1 MIFSATID
9 SEIADA
15 IAAAEAAGITA
26 GATAWVLTSA
36 ALVAFMTPGLA
47 FFYAGMVRSK
57 NVLGML
63 MQNFF
68 AMGLISVL
76 WAVAGFSLAFGGTG
90 KYIGNFDFAL
100 MKDLATIESL
110 PGYTG
115 DFALAIPVLAF
126 FAYQMMFAVI
136 TPALITGATADRLKF
151 SAYAILIGIWAI
163 IVYPTVA
170 HWVFSPNGWLFQ
182 RGALDFAGGAVVHI
196 NAGAAALAVI
206 LVLGNRKGWP
216 REAMP
221 PHNLPFVMLGTGILW
236 FGWFGFN
243 AGSALLANGLAAQA
257 LVNTHLAAASGMLA
271 WLLVEKLRT
280 GHATTLGAASGAV
293 AGLVAITP
301 CAGFVGGAAPIIIGL
316 VAGAVCYLALTLK
329 TRFNFDDS
337 LDVIAVHLVGG
348 IIGALLLGL
357 FADTKVNSLGFDG
370 VLFGGGSKLLVNQ
383 LIAIGATFVFSFVV
397 TWVVAKILDAT
408 IGLRVSAEDELV
420 GLDQSQHAESA
431 YQ

>member
-1 MIFSATID
+1 MIFGATID
-9 SEIADA
+9 S
-15 IAAAEAAGITA
+15 

-151 SAYAILIGIWAI
+151 SAYAILIGIWAV

-271 WLLVEKLRT
+271 WLLVEKLRA

-337 LDVIAVHLVGG
+337 LDVVAVHLIGG
-348 IIGALLLGL
+348 ITGALLLGL

-397 TWVVAKILDAT
+397 TWVVAKILDGT
-408 IGLRVSAEDELV
+408 IGLRVNQEDELV

>member
-1 MIFSATID
+1 MYAATID
-9 SEIADA
+9 Q
-15 IAAAEAAGITA
+15 
-26 GATAWVLTSA
+26 GATAWVLISI

-47 FFYAGMVRSK
+47 FFYGGMVRAK

-63 MQNFF
+63 MQNIF
-68 AMGLISVL
+68 AMGLISVI
-76 WAVAGFSLAFGGTG
+76 WATVGFSLAFGGTG

-110 PGYTG
+110 PGYTS
-115 DFALAIPVLAF
+115 DFALVIPVLAF
-126 FAYQMMFAVI
+126 FAFQMMFAVI

-151 SAYAILIGIWAI
+151 SAYAVLIAVWAI
-163 IVYPTVA
+163 VVYPTIA
-170 HWVFSPNGWLFQ
+170 RWVFSPNGWLFQ

-221 PHNLPFVMLGTGILW
+221 PHNLPFTVLGTGILW

-243 AGSALLANGLAAQA
+243 AGSALAANGLASQA
-257 LVNTHLAAASGMLA
+257 LVNTHLAAASAMLS
-271 WLLVEKLRT
+271 WLLVEKLRA
-280 GHATTLGAASGAV
+280 GHASTLGAASGAV

-301 CAGFVGGAAPIIIGL
+301 CAGFVGGMAPIFIGL
-316 VAGAVCYLALTLK
+316 IAGAVCYLALTLK

-348 IIGALLLGL
+348 ILGALLLG
-357 FADTKVNSLGFDG
+357 FFSDTKVNSLGFDG

-383 LIAIGATFVFSFVV
+383 LIAIGATFAFSFIV

>member
-1 MIFSATID
+1 MIFGATID
-9 SEIADA
+9 S
-15 IAAAEAAGITA
+15 

-47 FFYAGMVRSK
+47 FFYGGMVRSK

-271 WLLVEKLRT
+271 WLLVEKLRA

-337 LDVIAVHLVGG
+337 LDVVAVHLIGG
-348 IIGALLLGL
+348 ITGALLLGL

-383 LIAIGATFVFSFVV
+383 LIAIGATFVFSFAV
-397 TWVVAKILDAT
+397 TWAAAKIIDAT
-408 IGLRVSAEDELV
+408 IGLRVNQEDELV

>member
-1 MIFSATID
+1 MYLASAID
-9 SEIADA
+9 S
-15 IAAAEAAGITA
+15 
-26 GATAWVLTSA
+26 GATAWVLVSA

-47 FFYAGMVRSK
+47 FFYGGMVRSK

-63 MQNFF
+63 MQNIF
-68 AMGLISVL
+68 AMGLISIL

-90 KYIGNFDFAL
+90 SFIGNFDFVF
-100 MKDLATIESL
+100 MKDLATVANL

-115 DFALAIPVLAF
+115 DFALIIPVLAF
-126 FAYQMMFAVI
+126 FGYQMMFAVI

-151 SAYAILIGIWAI
+151 SAYAVIIGVWSIV
-163 IVYPTVA
+163 VYPTVA
-170 HWVFSPNGWLFQ
+170 HWVFSPNGWLFK

-221 PHNLPFVMLGTGILW
+221 PHNLPFTMLGTGILW

-243 AGSALLANGLAAQA
+243 AGSALAANGLAAQA
-257 LVNTHLAAASGMLA
+257 LVNTHLAAAAAMIG
-271 WLLVEKLRT
+271 WLIVEKLRA

-301 CAGFVGGAAPIIIGL
+301 CAGFVGGVAPIIIGF
-316 VAGAVCYLALTLK
+316 VTSIVCYFALTLK
-329 TRFNFDDS
+329 TKFNFDDS

-348 IIGALLLGL
+348 IMGALMLGL
-357 FADTKVNSLGFDG
+357 FADTSINSLGFDG
-370 VLFGGGSKLLVNQ
+370 VIFGGGSELLVNQ
-383 LIAIGATFVFSFVV
+383 VIAIVATFAFSFIVTYVV
-397 TWVVAKILDAT
+397 SKILDKSM
-408 IGLRVSAEDELV
+408 GLRVSSEDELV
-420 GLDQSQHAESA
+420 GLDQSQHAEAA

>member
-1 MIFSATID
+1 MMLGATID
-9 SEIADA
+9 S
-15 IAAAEAAGITA
+15 

-47 FFYAGMVRSK
+47 FFYGGMVRSK

-68 AMGLISVL
+68 AMGLISVI
-76 WAVAGFSLAFGGTG
+76 WATVGFSLAFGGTG

-271 WLLVEKLRT
+271 WLVVEKLRA

-337 LDVIAVHLVGG
+337 LDVVAVHLVGG
-348 IIGALLLGL
+348 ILGALLLG
-357 FADTKVNSLGFDG
+357 FFSDTKVNSLGFDG

-383 LIAIGATFVFSFVV
+383 LIAIGATFVFSFAI
-397 TWVVAKILDAT
+397 TWAAAKILDAT

>member
-1 MIFSATID
+1 MIFGATID
-9 SEIADA
+9 S
-15 IAAAEAAGITA
+15 

-271 WLLVEKLRT
+271 WLFVEKLRA

-337 LDVIAVHLVGG
+337 LDVVAVHLIGG
-348 IIGALLLGL
+348 ITGALLLGL

-383 LIAIGATFVFSFVV
+383 LIAIGATFVFSFAV
-397 TWVVAKILDAT
+397 TWAAAKIIDAT
-408 IGLRVSAEDELV
+408 IGLRVNQEDELV

>member
-1 MIFSATID
+1 MIFGATID
-9 SEIADA
+9 S
-15 IAAAEAAGITA
+15 

-47 FFYAGMVRSK
+47 FFYGGMVRSK

-151 SAYAILIGIWAI
+151 SAYAILIGIWSI

-271 WLLVEKLRT
+271 WLLVEKQRA

-337 LDVIAVHLVGG
+337 LDVVAVHLIGG
-348 IIGALLLGL
+348 ITGALLLGL
-357 FADTKVNSLGFDG
+357 FADTKINSLGFDG

-383 LIAIGATFVFSFVV
+383 LIAIAATFVFSFVV

-408 IGLRVSAEDELV
+408 IGLRVNQEDELV

>member
-1 MIFSATID
+1 MIFGATID
-9 SEIADA
+9 S
-15 IAAAEAAGITA
+15 

-47 FFYAGMVRSK
+47 FFYGGMVRSK

-271 WLLVEKLRT
+271 WLLVEKLRA

-337 LDVIAVHLVGG
+337 LDVVAVHLIGG
-348 IIGALLLGL
+348 ITGALLLGL

-383 LIAIGATFVFSFVV
+383 LIAIGATFAFSFVV
-397 TWVVAKILDAT
+397 TWLASKIIDAT

>member
-1 MIFSATID
+1 MIFGATID
-9 SEIADA
+9 S
-15 IAAAEAAGITA
+15 

-271 WLLVEKLRT
+271 WLVVEKLRA

-301 CAGFVGGAAPIIIGL
+301 CAGFVGGTAPIIIGL

-408 IGLRVSAEDELV
+408 IGLRVNQEDELV

>member
-1 MIFSATID
+1 MIFGATID
-9 SEIADA
+9 S
-15 IAAAEAAGITA
+15 

-271 WLLVEKLRT
+271 WLLVEKLRA

-383 LIAIGATFVFSFVV
+383 LIAIGATFVFSFAI
-397 TWVVAKILDAT
+397 TWAAAKIIDAT

>member
-1 MIFSATID
+1 
-9 SEIADA
+9 
-15 IAAAEAAGITA
+15 
-26 GATAWVLTSA
+26 
-36 ALVAFMTPGLA
+36 MTPGLA

-115 DFALAIPVLAF
+115 DFALAIPVIAF

-271 WLLVEKLRT
+271 WLLVEKLRA

-301 CAGFVGGAAPIIIGL
+301 CAGFVGGVAPIIIGL

-348 IIGALLLGL
+348 ILGALLLGL

-370 VLFGGGSKLLVNQ
+370 LLFDGGSKLLVNQ
-383 LIAIGATFVFSFVV
+383 LIAIAATFAFSFII
-397 TWVVAKILDAT
+397 TWVVAKVLDAT
-408 IGLRVSAEDELV
+408 IGLRVNQEDELV

>member
-1 MIFSATID
+1 MIFGATID
-9 SEIADA
+9 S
-15 IAAAEAAGITA
+15 

-271 WLLVEKLRT
+271 WLLVEKLRA

-348 IIGALLLGL
+348 ILGALLLGL
-357 FADTKVNSLGFDG
+357 FADTRVNSLGFDG
-370 VLFGGGSKLLVNQ
+370 VFFGGGSKLLVNQ
-383 LIAIGATFVFSFVV
+383 LIAIGATLVFSFVV
-397 TWVVAKILDAT
+397 TWVVAKVLDAT
-408 IGLRVSAEDELV
+408 IGLRVSQEDELV

>member
-1 MIFSATID
+1 MYLASAID
-9 SEIADA
+9 S
-15 IAAAEAAGITA
+15 
-26 GATAWVLTSA
+26 GATAWVLVSA

-47 FFYAGMVRSK
+47 FFYGGMVRSK

-63 MQNFF
+63 MQNIF
-68 AMGLISVL
+68 AMGLISIL

-90 KYIGNFDFAL
+90 SFIGNFDFVF
-100 MKDLATIESL
+100 MKDLATVANL

-115 DFALAIPVLAF
+115 DFALIIPVLAF
-126 FAYQMMFAVI
+126 FGYQMMFAVI

-151 SAYAILIGIWAI
+151 SAYAVIIGVWSVV
-163 IVYPTVA
+163 VYPTVA
-170 HWVFSPNGWLFQ
+170 HWVFSPNGWLFK

-221 PHNLPFVMLGTGILW
+221 PHNLPFTMLGTGILW

-243 AGSALLANGLAAQA
+243 AGSALAANGLAAQA
-257 LVNTHLAAASGMLA
+257 LVNTHLAAAAAMIG
-271 WLLVEKLRT
+271 WLIVEKLRA

-301 CAGFVGGAAPIIIGL
+301 CAGFVGGIAPIIIGF
-316 VAGAVCYLALTLK
+316 VTSIVCYFALALK
-329 TRFNFDDS
+329 TKFNFDDS

-348 IIGALLLGL
+348 IMGALMLGL
-357 FADTKVNSLGFDG
+357 FADTSINSLGFDG
-370 VLFGGGSKLLVNQ
+370 VLFGGGSELLVNQ
-383 LIAIGATFVFSFVV
+383 VIAIVATFAFSFIVTYVV
-397 TWVVAKILDAT
+397 SKVLDKT
-408 IGLRVSAEDELV
+408 MGLRVSSEDELV
-420 GLDQSQHAESA
+420 GLDQSQHAEAA

>member
-1 MIFSATID
+1 MYAATID
-9 SEIADA
+9 Q
-15 IAAAEAAGITA
+15 
-26 GATAWVLTSA
+26 GATAWVLISI

-47 FFYAGMVRSK
+47 FFYGGMVRAK

-63 MQNFF
+63 MQNIF
-68 AMGLISVL
+68 ALGLISVI
-76 WAVAGFSLAFGGTG
+76 WATVGFSLAFGGTG

-115 DFALAIPVLAF
+115 DFALVIPVLAF
-126 FAYQMMFAVI
+126 FAFQMMFAVI

-151 SAYAILIGIWAI
+151 SAYAVLIAVWAI
-163 IVYPTVA
+163 VVYPTVA
-170 HWVFSPNGWLFQ
+170 RWVFSPNGWLFQ

-196 NAGAAALAVI
+196 NAGAAALAVV

-221 PHNLPFVMLGTGILW
+221 PHNLPFTVLGTGILW

-243 AGSALLANGLAAQA
+243 AGSALAANGLASQA
-257 LVNTHLAAASGMLA
+257 LVNTHLAAASAMLA

-280 GHATTLGAASGAV
+280 GHASTLGAASGAV

-301 CAGFVGGAAPIIIGL
+301 CAGFVGGMAPIFIGL
-316 VAGAVCYLALTLK
+316 IAGAICYLALTLK
-329 TRFNFDDS
+329 TRFKFDDS

-348 IIGALLLGL
+348 ILGALLLG
-357 FADTKVNSLGFDG
+357 FFSDTKVNSLGFDG

-383 LIAIGATFVFSFVV
+383 LIAIGATFAFSFIV

-408 IGLRVSAEDELV
+408 IGLRVNAEDELV

>member
-1 MIFSATID
+1 MMLGATID
-9 SEIADA
+9 S
-15 IAAAEAAGITA
+15 

-47 FFYAGMVRSK
+47 FFYGGMVRSK

-68 AMGLISVL
+68 AMGLISVI
-76 WAVAGFSLAFGGTG
+76 WATVGFSLAFGGTG

-271 WLLVEKLRT
+271 WLVVEKLRA

-337 LDVIAVHLVGG
+337 LDVVAVHLIGG
-348 IIGALLLGL
+348 ISGALLLGL

-383 LIAIGATFVFSFVV
+383 LIAIGATFVFSFAI
-397 TWVVAKILDAT
+397 TLAAAKILDAT

-420 GLDQSQHAESA
+420 GLDQSQHAEAA

>member
-1 MIFSATID
+1 MIFGATID
-9 SEIADA
+9 S
-15 IAAAEAAGITA
+15 

-90 KYIGNFDFAL
+90 KYFGNFDFAL

-271 WLLVEKLRT
+271 WLLVEKLRA

-383 LIAIGATFVFSFVV
+383 LIAIAATFVFSFVV

-408 IGLRVSAEDELV
+408 IGLRVNQEDELV

>member
-1 MIFSATID
+1 MLFAADID
-9 SEIADA
+9 
-15 IAAAEAAGITA
+15 T
-26 GATAWVLTSA
+26 GATAWVLVST

-47 FFYAGMVRSK
+47 FFYGGMVRSK

-63 MQNFF
+63 MQNVFS
-68 AMGLISVL
+68 MGLISVL
-76 WAVAGFSLAFGGTG
+76 WAAIGFSLAFGGDNA
-90 KYIGNFDFAL
+90 YIGNFDFL
-100 MKDLATIESL
+100 FLKDLGSISEL

-115 DFALAIPVLAF
+115 DFGLVVPIMVF
-126 FAYQMMFAVI
+126 FAFQMMFAVI

-151 SAYAILIGIWAI
+151 SAYAVLIGVWGVV
-163 IVYPTVA
+163 VYPTVA
-170 HWVFSPNGWLFQ
+170 HWVFSPNGWLFK
-182 RGALDFAGGAVVHI
+182 RGALDFAGGAVIHV
-196 NAGAAALAVI
+196 NAGVAALAVI

-221 PHNLPFVMLGTGILW
+221 PHNLPFTVLGTGILW

-243 AGSALLANGLAAQA
+243 AGSALGANGLAAQA
-257 LVNTHLAAASGMLA
+257 LVNTHLAAAAAMCG
-271 WLLVEKLRT
+271 WLIVEKLRA

-301 CAGFVGGAAPIIIGL
+301 CAGFVGGFAPVIIGFI
-316 VAGAVCYLALTLK
+316 AGVVCYLALTFK
-329 TRFNFDDS
+329 TKFGFDDS

-348 IIGALLLGL
+348 ILGAILLGF

-370 VLFGGGSKLLVNQ
+370 VFFGGGAELLIDQ
-383 LIAIGATFVFSFVV
+383 LVALGATIVFSFVV
-397 TWVVAKILDAT
+397 TWIIAKAIDAT
-408 IGLRVSAEDELV
+408 IGLRVSNENELV

>member
-1 MIFSATID
+1 MIFGATID
-9 SEIADA
+9 S
-15 IAAAEAAGITA
+15 

-271 WLLVEKLRT
+271 WLFVEKLRA

-370 VLFGGGSKLLVNQ
+370 VLFGGGSKLLANQ

-408 IGLRVSAEDELV
+408 IGLRVNQEDELV

>member
-1 MIFSATID
+1 MYAATID
-9 SEIADA
+9 Q
-15 IAAAEAAGITA
+15 
-26 GATAWVLTSA
+26 GATAWVLMSI

-47 FFYAGMVRSK
+47 FFYGGMVRAK

-63 MQNFF
+63 IQNIL
-68 AMGLISVL
+68 AMGLISML
-76 WAVAGFSLAFGGTG
+76 WAAVGFSLAFGGTG

-100 MKDLATIESL
+100 MKDLATLESL

-115 DFALAIPVLAF
+115 DFALVIPVVAF
-126 FAYQMMFAVI
+126 FAFQMMFAVI

-151 SAYAILIGIWAI
+151 SAYAILIGVWAVV
-163 IVYPTVA
+163 VYPAVA
-170 HWVFSPNGWLFQ
+170 RWVFSPNGWLFQ

-221 PHNLPFVMLGTGILW
+221 PHNLPFTVLGTGILW

-243 AGSALLANGLAAQA
+243 AGSALAANGLASQA
-257 LVNTHLAAASGMLA
+257 LVNTHLAAASAMLS
-271 WLLVEKLRT
+271 WLLVEKLRA

-301 CAGFVGGAAPIIIGL
+301 CAGFVGGMAPIIIGL
-316 VAGAVCYLALTLK
+316 TAGAVCYLALALK
-329 TRFNFDDS
+329 NAFKFDDS

-348 IIGALLLGL
+348 ILGAILLGF
-357 FADTKVNSLGFDG
+357 FADTKVNSLGADG
-370 VLFGGGSKLLVNQ
+370 LFFGGGSKLLVNQ
-383 LIAIGATFVFSFVV
+383 FIAIGATFAFSFIV
-397 TWVVAKILDAT
+397 TYVVARIIDTT
-408 IGLRVSAEDELV
+408 IGLRVSAEEELV
-420 GLDQSQHAESA
+420 GLDQSQHAEAA

>member
-1 MIFSATID
+1 MIFGATID
-9 SEIADA
+9 S
-15 IAAAEAAGITA
+15 

-151 SAYAILIGIWAI
+151 SAYAVLIGIWAI

-271 WLLVEKLRT
+271 WLLVEKLRA

-397 TWVVAKILDAT
+397 TWVVAKILDGT
-408 IGLRVSAEDELV
+408 IGLRVNQEDELV

>member
-1 MIFSATID
+1 MFGATID
-9 SEIADA
+9 S
-15 IAAAEAAGITA
+15 

-271 WLLVEKLRT
+271 WLLVEKLRA

-397 TWVVAKILDAT
+397 TWVVAKILDGT
-408 IGLRVSAEDELV
+408 IGLRVNQEDELV

>member
-1 MIFSATID
+1 MIFGATID
-9 SEIADA
+9 S
-15 IAAAEAAGITA
+15 

-271 WLLVEKLRT
+271 WLLVEKLRA

-301 CAGFVGGAAPIIIGL
+301 CAGFVGGVAPIIIGL

-348 IIGALLLGL
+348 ILGALLLGL

-370 VLFGGGSKLLVNQ
+370 VLLGGGSKLLVNQ

-397 TWVVAKILDAT
+397 TWVVAKVLDAT
-408 IGLRVSAEDELV
+408 IGLRVNQEDELV

>member
-1 MIFSATID
+1 MLFAADID
-9 SEIADA
+9 
-15 IAAAEAAGITA
+15 T
-26 GATAWVLTSA
+26 GATAWVLVST

-47 FFYAGMVRSK
+47 FFYGGMVRSK

-63 MQNFF
+63 MQNIFS
-68 AMGLISVL
+68 MGLISVL
-76 WAVAGFSLAFGGTG
+76 WAAIGFSLAFGGDNA
-90 KYIGNFDFAL
+90 YVGNFDFL
-100 MKDLATIESL
+100 FLKDLGSIASL

-115 DFALAIPVLAF
+115 DFGLVVPIMVF
-126 FAYQMMFAVI
+126 FAFQMMFAVI

-151 SAYAILIGIWAI
+151 SAYAVLIGVWGVV
-163 IVYPTVA
+163 VYPTVA
-170 HWVFSPNGWLFQ
+170 HWVFSPNGWLFK
-182 RGALDFAGGAVVHI
+182 RGALDFAGGAVIHV
-196 NAGAAALAVI
+196 NAGVAALAVI

-221 PHNLPFVMLGTGILW
+221 PHNLPFTVLGTGILW

-243 AGSALLANGLAAQA
+243 AGSALGANGLAAQA
-257 LVNTHLAAASGMLA
+257 LVNTHLAAAAAMVG
-271 WLLVEKLRT
+271 WLIVEKLRA

-301 CAGFVGGAAPIIIGL
+301 CAGFVGGFAPVIIGFI
-316 VAGAVCYLALTLK
+316 AGAVCYLALSLK
-329 TRFNFDDS
+329 TKFGFDDS

-348 IIGALLLGL
+348 ILGAILLGF

-370 VLFGGGSKLLVNQ
+370 VFFGGGADLLIDQ
-383 LIAIGATFVFSFVV
+383 LVALGATIVFSFVV
-397 TWVVAKILDAT
+397 TWIIAKAIDAT
-408 IGLRVSAEDELV
+408 IGLRVSTENELV

>member
-1 MIFSATID
+1 
-9 SEIADA
+9 
-15 IAAAEAAGITA
+15 
-26 GATAWVLTSA
+26 
-36 ALVAFMTPGLA
+36 MTPGLA

-151 SAYAILIGIWAI
+151 SAYAILIGVWAI

-271 WLLVEKLRT
+271 WLLVEKLRA

-370 VLFGGGSKLLVNQ
+370 MLVGGGSKLLNNQ
-383 LIAIGATFVFSFVV
+383 LIEIGATFVFSFAI
-397 TWVVAKILDAT
+397 TWAAAKIIDAT
-408 IGLRVSAEDELV
+408 IGLRVNQEDELV

>member
-1 MIFSATID
+1 MYAATID
-9 SEIADA
+9 Q
-15 IAAAEAAGITA
+15 
-26 GATAWVLTSA
+26 GATAWVLISI

-47 FFYAGMVRSK
+47 FFYGGMVRAK
-57 NVLGML
+57 NMLGML
-63 MQNFF
+63 IQNVF

-76 WAVAGFSLAFGGTG
+76 WATVGFSLAFGGTG
-90 KYIGNFDFAL
+90 KYIGNFDFAF
-100 MKDLATIESL
+100 MKDLATIETL

-115 DFALAIPVLAF
+115 DFALVIPILAF
-126 FAYQMMFAVI
+126 FAFQMMFAVI

-151 SAYAILIGIWAI
+151 SAYAVLIAVWAVV
-163 IVYPTVA
+163 VYPTVA
-170 HWVFSPNGWLFQ
+170 RWVFSPNGWLFQ

-221 PHNLPFVMLGTGILW
+221 PHNLPFTVLGTGILW

-243 AGSALLANGLAAQA
+243 AGSALAANGLAAQA
-257 LVNTHLAAASGMLA
+257 LVNTHLAAASAMLA

-301 CAGFVGGAAPIIIGL
+301 CAGFVGGMAPIIIGL
-316 VAGAVCYLALTLK
+316 TAGAVCYLALTLK

-348 IIGALLLGL
+348 IVGAILLGL
-357 FADTKVNSLGFDG
+357 FADMKVNSLGFDG
-370 VLFGGGSKLLVNQ
+370 VFFGGGSKLLVNQ
-383 LIAIGATFVFSFVV
+383 LIAIAATFAFSFIV
-397 TWVVAKILDAT
+397 TWVVAKILDVT
-408 IGLRVSAEDELV
+408 IGLRVSAEDELI